1 MLATGHNATDN
12 NELLAMLTL
21 IVVAEEWP
29 RPALWTDRTMKHKSV
44 EQTDTQLGC
53 RQATAAAAAAVGR
66 RVKNN
71 HPTTQVLDQSSAAS
85 MRPVERAIV
94 GHLMTIRQSL

>member
-29 RPALWTDRTMKHKSV
+29 RPVLWTDRTMKHKSV

-53 RQATAAAAAAVGR
+53 RQATAAAAAVGR